1 MSKDKI
7 LIVDDIAENIHFLIE
22 ILKDDYS
29 LVAAKDGETAL
40 DFAMQTPHPDLILL
54 DIVMPGMDGYDVLV
68 KLKANPK
75 TAKIPVIF
83 VTALGEVGN
92 ESKGLELGAIDYVV
106 KPFVPE
112 LLKARVRN
120 HLELKSYRDSLQQQ
134 VDARTKQLKHSKE
147 AAIQAMGVVAE
158 GRDPDM
164 GGHIMRT
171 KLYVRLLA
179 EALAQKPQFKPEL
192 TADRIDQMYLSAP
205 LHDLGKVAI
214 SDRILLKPGKLS
226 TEEFD
231 EMKLHTTIG
240 EKTILEVQS
249 QFKEL
254 ELLEVAREIISG
266 HHERWDGSGY
276 PRGLAGE
283 EIPLSARI
291 MAVADVYDAL
301 ISKRPYKPEYSH
313 DQTVEMI
320 KAEAGQHF
328 DPQIVETF
336 LEIEEQFEQI
346 AKSEKLISTSLIEDH
361 HKEHHHGLA
370 EEYDA
375 R

>member
-1 MSKDKI
+1 MSKEKI

-29 LVAAKDGETAL
+29 LVAAKDGQTAL

-54 DIVMPGMDGYDVLV
+54 DIVMPGMDGYDVLT

-179 EALAQKPQFKPEL
+179 EALAQKPKYKAEL
-192 TADRIDQMYLSAP
+192 TADKIDQMYLSAP

-214 SDRILLKPGKLS
+214 SDRILLKPDKL
-226 TEEFD
+226 TIEEFD

-276 PRGLAGE
+276 PRGLAGD

-313 DQTVEMI
+313 NQTVEMI

-328 DPQIVETF
+328 DPEIVETF
-336 LEIEEQFEQI
+336 IEIEEQFEQI
-346 AKSEKLISTSLIEDH
+346 AKSEKLISTSLLEDH
-361 HKEHHHGLA
+361 HKEHHHGL
-370 EEYDA
+370 EEEL
-375 R
+375 